1 MLVDVTKSD
10 GRLLGEIKKHEW
22 TNVMLKELIEWER
35 VSVEPKSEEL
45 YFSHS
50 KTLSAECDTNS
61 TSSGMLL
68 LNYNCYYAYK
78 WMDKVLLWNSL
89 GKRGRECM

>member
-50 KTLSAECDTNS
+50 KTLSAECDTNLA
-61 TSSGMLL
+61 SSGMFP
-68 LNYNCYYAYK
+68 LNFNFYYAFK
-78 WMDKVLLWNSL
+78 W
-89 GKRGRECM
+89 